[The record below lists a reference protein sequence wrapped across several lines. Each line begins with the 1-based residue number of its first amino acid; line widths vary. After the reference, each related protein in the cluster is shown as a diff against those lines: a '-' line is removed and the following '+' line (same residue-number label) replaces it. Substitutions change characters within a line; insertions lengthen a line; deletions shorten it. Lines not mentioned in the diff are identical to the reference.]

1 MLNGK
6 TFRLALDKFFES
18 PVVSNARVQVEL
30 PNGKL
35 LDVTGLK
42 LLENRMLGDFETHR
56 LVFTCREPKNAMG
69 PIIGKL

>member
-1 MLNGK
+1 MK
-6 TFRLALDKFFES
+6 AEVAK
-18 PVVSNARVQVEL
+18 NARVQIQL

-56 LVFTCREPKNAMG
+56 LVLTCREPKHAMG
-69 PIIGKL
+69 KIITRL

>member
-6 TFRLALDKFFES
+6 TFRLALDKFFTS
-18 PVVSNARVQVEL
+18 PVVSNARVQAEL

-56 LVFTCREPKNAMG
+56 LVLTCREPKHAMG
-69 PIIGKL
+69 KIITKL

>member
-1 MLNGK
+1 MLDHVLK
-6 TFRLALDKFFES
+6 KFMKAE
-18 PVVSNARVQVEL
+18 VAKNARVQIQL

-56 LVFTCREPKNAMG
+56 LVLTCREPKHAMG
-69 PIIGKL
+69 KIITRL

>member
-6 TFRLALDKFFES
+6 TFRLDLDKFFES

-56 LVFTCREPKNAMG
+56 LVFTCREPKHAMG